1 MSSDAVPPHYSD
13 GQRQELSIAW
23 PALWVAALGSTL
35 LLTGHELA
43 ITRPRLFLDAGLVR
57 VTTVGA
63 LLALLAGIATAL
75 RLRRSTALLLWAL
88 SSLSALAS
96 ASGYLSYLGFA
107 RGAWLATLVVGTA
120 VLSSA
125 LVGACSGVFYR
136 SLWRPL
142 SELGLLTYLLNPLRV
157 LLLVVAWTLVTFAL
171 PWLGVLRGAA
181 LLGTLLAALAVSLP
195 RLHAFLAGEWR
206 ALPWQSLVLAPSALG
221 AVAALLGAE
230 RVVPLN
236 DIRNHAGD
244 VLFVLDSAR
253 GRHVLTRLQSG
264 AALFSNDL
272 LTTTSA
278 DARRFAEALTHPA
291 LALSSRPTSVLVF
304 SNGIG
309 AIEREVLRWPGVHVT
324 SVFVDAGLT
333 ELARKASWMRS
344 LGAGALDS
352 SRITRVQA
360 EPFEFLASD
369 RGRYD
374 VVLADFGDPLS
385 YLEGKHYTRHF
396 FRRLQEKFPH
406 GILALQ
412 VSSPLRT
419 PATHESILATLR
431 AAELDVHTYRAP
443 LPTLGEWGFALAE
456 PAAKSR
462 LAWGE
467 RLRTAR
473 SLPAGM
479 ALLTD
484 ATLPGLFAANE
495 ELRPRH
501 VAVSYLFD
509 QPLVE
514 LYLQEEQ
521 ALGGADPP

>member
-1 MSSDAVPPHYSD
+1 MSSDGVPPHYSD
-13 GQRQELSIAW
+13 GQRHELSIGWA
-23 PALWVAALGSTL
+23 AVWVAALASTL

-43 ITRPRLFLDAGLVR
+43 ITRPRLFLDASLVR
-57 VTTVGA
+57 ATTLGA
-63 LLALLAGIATAL
+63 LVALVAALAAGL
-75 RLRRSTALLLWAL
+75 RVRRSTAPLLWGL

-96 ASGYLSYLGFA
+96 SSGYLSYLGFA
-107 RGAWLATLVVGTA
+107 RGAWLAALVVGTA
-120 VLSSA
+120 LLSSA

-136 SLWRPL
+136 SLWRSL

-157 LLLVVAWTLVTFAL
+157 LLLGVAWILVTFAL

-195 RLHAFLAGEWR
+195 HLHAFLAGEWR
-206 ALPWQSLVLAPSALG
+206 SSPWQSLVLAPSALG

-230 RVVPLN
+230 RIVPLT

-253 GRHVLTRLQSG
+253 GRHVFTRLQSG
-264 AALFSNDL
+264 AAVFSNDL

-278 DARRFAEALTHPA
+278 DARRFAEAVTHPA
-291 LALSSRPTSVLVF
+291 LALSSRRSSVLVF
-304 SNGIG
+304 SNGVG
-309 AIEREVLRWPGVHVT
+309 AIEREALRWPGVHVT
-324 SVFVDAGLT
+324 SVFVDGSLA
-333 ELARKASWMRS
+333 ELARNSSWMRS
-344 LGAGALDS
+344 LGAGALDP
-352 SRITRVQA
+352 SRLTRVQA
-360 EPFEFLASD
+360 EPFEFLARD
-369 RGRYD
+369 RRSYD

-396 FRRLQEKFPH
+396 FRRLREKFPR
-406 GILALQ
+406 GVLALQ

-456 PAAKSR
+456 PAGKSSGAWDQR
-462 LAWGE
+462 LSA
-467 RLRTAR
+467 AR
-473 SLPAGM
+473 PLPAGTV
-479 ALLTD
+479 LLTD

-495 ELRPRH
+495 ELRPPE

-514 LYLQEEQ
+514 LYLREEQ
-521 ALGGADPP
+521 ALSGAELP